1 MTIITNMAFGEFRYN
16 YKPYSWH
23 KRLKEFAKNNS
34 KPAAIAI
41 ISVFLIISFQG
52 INNTVTGYLTYQGG
66 LEQQLND
73 TKNQLSSMEA
83 EKNTCVSGLA
93 SANENLKG
101 CEKTINTSAS
111 SLANCKKEKADL
123 TGYSNA
129 LSASLDTCRTE
140 SEDLGNKLG
149 NKTASYDSLV
159 RNSARTVCC
168 RTFDVI
174 EGSVVRWDL
183 KDDRIVC
190 NEGRYSINCTAGNT
204 NY

>member
-1 MTIITNMAFGEFRYN
+1 MVFGDFRYN
-16 YKPYSWH
+16 YKPYSWQ

-41 ISVFLIISFQG
+41 ISVFLIIGFQSV
-52 INNTVTGYLTYQGG
+52 NSTVTGYLTYQGS

-73 TKNQLSSMEA
+73 TKTQLSSMEA

-93 SANENLKG
+93 SANENLEA
-101 CEKTINTSAS
+101 CETTIDTSAS
-111 SLANCKKEKADL
+111 SLVNCKKEKADL

-129 LSASLDTCRTE
+129 LGASLDVCRIE
-140 SEDLGNKLG
+140 SEDLGNKLD

-174 EGSVVRWDL
+174 EGAVVKWDL
-183 KDDRIVC
+183 KNDRIVC
-190 NEGRYSINCTAGNT
+190 NEGRYTINCTAGNT